1 MGSFVLVDVSGE
13 TTMVAIESPAL
24 SYTKCWI
31 FVCDHVSSAPMSLTP
46 APTSNG
52 PEIQTTPTSPPTPL
66 PNGLLDVNR
75 SPLRSGDGL
84 LPSTGAG
91 PVVKPAG
98 PIPRPRSGERRVGK
112 ECRSRWAPYH

>member
-66 PNGLLDVNR
+66 PNGLLDVNT
-75 SPLRSGDGL
+75 
-84 LPSTGAG
+84 LPSSSGVGVLPRTGL
-91 PVVKPAG
+91 PVVNPAG
-98 PIPRPRSGERRVGK
+98 PTARPNVAPR
-112 ECRSRWAPYH
+112 